1 MLQVEATKTGQTT
14 NNVEKTRSV
23 CSFFVIMQ

>member
-1 MLQVEATKTGQTT
+1 MLQVEATKTGQAT

-23 CSFFVIMQ
+23 CSSFVIMQ